1 MNIRSLYLIVIVLS
15 SLGLL
20 YEWNSDQKNQSI
32 EDHLSS
38 VKSSEYIKNPDYI
51 SIENDL
57 LSLVISISSGSIVES
72 RLKEYPVENVTGSD
86 GFRVFGSSESSSFKY
101 YLKVVLLGLF
111 QNIGY
116 MILGMGMLS

>member
-57 LSLVISISSGSIVES
+57 LSLVISISGGSIVES
-72 RLKEYPVENVTGSD
+72 RLK
-86 GFRVFGSSESSSFKY
+86 KY
-101 YLKVVLLGLF
+101 CLLYTSPSPRDRG
-111 QNIGY
+111 
-116 MILGMGMLS
+116 

>member
-51 SIENDL
+51 LIENDL
-57 LSLVISISSGSIVES
+57 LSLVISISSGSIIFFMLAKALAVIISNVPRVLFVVIFSLIMIVLFRES
-72 RLKEYPVENVTGSD
+72 
-86 GFRVFGSSESSSFKY
+86 
-101 YLKVVLLGLF
+101 
-111 QNIGY
+111 
-116 MILGMGMLS
+116 LSATDLRK